1 MCRDARV
8 SDVLRHRF
16 DQPAKK
22 HSRRLKRA
30 AKAAA
35 VAPRPVARLRPVVHC
50 MTQKHAAKVRLGR
63 GFSLAELKAAKISA
77 SFAKTI
83 GIAVDH
89 RRTNKSTDSLAANV
103 QRLTEYKAKLVL
115 FPKKGTKCK
124 AGDTKDAAARAA
136 ATQLTGAIMAPTKPA
151 AGAVEF
157 VSVSD
162 AMKNESAYGALR
174 ETRNNKKLAGLR
186 EKAKKEKADAKK

>member
-1 MCRDARV
+1 
-8 SDVLRHRF
+8 
-16 DQPAKK
+16 
-22 HSRRLKRA
+22 
-30 AKAAA
+30 
-35 VAPRPVARLRPVVHC
+35 

-124 AGDTKDAAARAA
+124 AGDTNDAAAR
-136 ATQLTGAIMAPTKPA
+136 LTGAIMAPTKPA